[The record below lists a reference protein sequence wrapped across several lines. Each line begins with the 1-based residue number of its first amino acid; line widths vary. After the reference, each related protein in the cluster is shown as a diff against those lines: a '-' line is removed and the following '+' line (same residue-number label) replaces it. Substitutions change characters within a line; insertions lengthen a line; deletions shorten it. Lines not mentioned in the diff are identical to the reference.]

1 MIALKQPTPAEVGSQ
16 VDQEPLGL
24 RALMED
30 HARRF
35 RTLLLERPVDLAR
48 EEAPPRSYA
57 HIAAGRVG
65 QPDIRHRHCTE
76 VHRSL
81 SDALAAACIYG
92 QPALQAGLTATL
104 TVVQN
109 SNGSQVAY
117 NGHLLYQ
124 FANDTLTHLQAWL
137 EEVINAA

>member
-1 MIALKQPTPAEVGSQ
+1 
-16 VDQEPLGL
+16 
-24 RALMED
+24 
-30 HARRF
+30 
-35 RTLLLERPVDLAR
+35 
-48 EEAPPRSYA
+48 
-57 HIAAGRVG
+57 
-65 QPDIRHRHCTE
+65 

-92 QPALQAGLTATL
+92 QPALPAGLTGTL